1 MEQRSWAVSLFL
13 WFPGKLKIEEVHLGS
28 SRRGNQS
35 FGIFLEERASWL
47 NNMNPISYQL
57 HLLCNFTLTLSL
69 IKRKYLAIFLL
80 LFHDVFRTLFF
91 SLQWIKKLVSI
102 SSISYFFKIH
112 LKKKVTEV
120 TDADTSHQ
128 FMTSECT
135 SQWFM
140 MYQQLDHVR
149 HTLMTH
155 TRKLLDL
162 TNHSGTG
169 SGQLYVMRNL
179 RICFIFKLLLSFI

>member
-47 NNMNPISYQL
+47 NNMNPISYEL

-112 LKKKVTEV
+112 LKKKKLQRSLMLTQAISSWPVSARV
-120 TDADTSHQ
+120 SGLW
-128 FMTSECT
+128 CT
-135 SQWFM
+135 NSWTTWG
-140 MYQQLDHVR
+140 
-149 HTLMTH
+149 TLWWH
-155 TRKLLDL
+155 TRE
-162 TNHSGTG
+162 S
-169 SGQLYVMRNL
+169 Y
-179 RICFIFKLLLSFI
+179 

>member
-112 LKKKVTEV
+112 LKKKSYRGHWCWHKPSVHDQWVHESVVYDVPTAGPREAHF
-120 TDADTSHQ
+120 DDTHAKVIRP
-128 FMTSECT
+128 
-135 SQWFM
+135 
-140 MYQQLDHVR
+140 Y
-149 HTLMTH
+149 
-155 TRKLLDL
+155 
-162 TNHSGTG
+162 
-169 SGQLYVMRNL
+169 
-179 RICFIFKLLLSFI
+179 